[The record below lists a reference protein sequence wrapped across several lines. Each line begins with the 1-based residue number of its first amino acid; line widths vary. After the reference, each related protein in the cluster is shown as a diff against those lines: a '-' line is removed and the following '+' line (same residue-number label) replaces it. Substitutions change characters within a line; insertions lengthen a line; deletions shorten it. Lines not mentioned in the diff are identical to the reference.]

1 MAGIP
6 FLSKILA
13 LAGIGVRNQTEN
25 KEVLINVSPS
35 QTSGT
40 TVTVDL
46 PAASGQLALVS
57 EVVLASE
64 KGAINGVAT
73 LDAGGKIP
81 STQLPPIAIT
91 HTFVVA
97 SQAEMLALDAQ
108 VGDIAIRT
116 DINETFILQNLPAST
131 LSNWI
136 ELLEQSGVVSVN
148 GETGPAVV
156 LDAADVGAVAKTGDT
171 MSGALT
177 MGPTGV
183 GAGDT
188 GQIAFREL
196 AVNGIYAVTLRAPDQ
211 LPDNVTLTLPTSH
224 GSNGQVL
231 TSDGS
236 GALSWSTPAADSV
249 TSVNGQT
256 GVVVLTAADVGA
268 VAKTGDTMSG
278 ALIMGPSGILSGQ
291 TGKISFRELAANGTH
306 AVSLIAPDSV
316 AASYS
321 LTLPATDGSAGQA
334 LITNGSGVLSW
345 TSFPADAV
353 TSVNGE
359 TGVVTLTSTNI
370 AEGTN
375 LYFTDARAQTAA
387 VINNTLGNETNQAAS
402 VAAMKAYIGSISTGV
417 SSVNG
422 QTGVVSLNSDNIPQG
437 SSNLYFTNA
446 AAQSAAVVNSTA
458 GSETNQAPSVQAV
471 KDYVA
476 SSSPV
481 LSVNSLTGVVS
492 LDTGNVPE
500 GTNSSASWTATGSMI
515 TARQSTAGVGTQS
528 AALAVAGFTNTTVN
542 SNSTEKFN
550 GSSWS
555 ATTDYPVGMNGA
567 AAAGSQSS
575 ALVFG
580 GYISPSGQLNST
592 YKFDGSS
599 WAATGNLNTARNTH
613 GGCGTQNSALAFG
626 GNLAST
632 GSTAT
637 AEKFNGTTWST
648 TTSMGTA
655 RASVGG
661 VGSQNAALAIGG
673 YTPPNALQ
681 TAEKFNGSS
690 WSATGS
696 MAATRQQMGAAG
708 TQTAA
713 LAFAGLVGGS
723 YSTNTEKFN
732 GSIWS
737 TTVSLSGLNRVNP
750 GEAGTQSAALS
761 FGGNAGSGNIATTEK
776 YIDAITSGLYFTDA
790 RAQTAAVVN
799 TLAGSETTQAPS
811 VAAVKSY
818 ISSSSPVLSVNGETG
833 IVSLDAADVG
843 AVAKAGDTMTGALIM
858 GPIGTLSGQGGVI
871 KFQELAA
878 NGTDTIAIRAPDS
891 LLSSVTLTLP
901 SNAGAA
907 GQYLTTN
914 GSGVLS
920 WTDGTDSALS
930 ARVDKLELSR
940 GIYTGT
946 LNSGST
952 LNIASLVDA
961 GAVEY
966 PIVQIYKVDGSSNLQ
981 INIEFS
987 FNPTTKVITFGEVAD
1002 GPINVVIHV
1011 VALTAPLTTL

>member
-91 HTFVVA
+91 HTFVVT

-108 VGDIAIRT
+108 VGDIAVRT

-236 GALSWSTPAADSV
+236 GNLSWSTPAADSV

-278 ALIMGPSGILSGQ
+278 ALVMGPSGILSGQ

-316 AASYS
+316 AADFS

-353 TSVNGE
+353 TSVNGQ

-402 VAAMKAYIGSISTGV
+402 VAAMKAYIGSIATGV

-492 LDTGNVPE
+492 LDTGNIPE
-500 GTNSSASWTATGSMI
+500 GTNTTA
-515 TARQSTAGVGTQS
+515 
-528 AALAVAGFTNTTVN
+528 
-542 SNSTEKFN
+542 
-550 GSSWS
+550 SWS
-555 ATTDYPVGMNGA
+555 ASGA
-567 AAAGSQSS
+567 MLTAQQF
-575 ALVFG
+575 LG
-580 GYISPSGQLNST
+580 G
-592 YKFDGSS
+592 
-599 WAATGNLNTARNTH
+599 TGA
-613 GGCGTQNSALAFG
+613 
-626 GNLAST
+626 
-632 GSTAT
+632 
-637 AEKFNGTTWST
+637 
-648 TTSMGTA
+648 
-655 RASVGG
+655 
-661 VGSQNAALAIGG
+661 QNAALAIGG
-673 YTPPNALQ
+673 AMTSNVTQKY
-681 TAEKFNGSS
+681 NGSS
-690 WSATGS
+690 WSSTGNLI
-696 MAATRQQMGAAG
+696 AGRRELGAAG
-708 TQTAA
+708 IQSAA
-713 LAFAGLVGGS
+713 LAFGGNSGAITATAEKFDGSTWSSTASMSTARTALGGTGLQNAALAFGGTGATTYALTEKFNGTAWTSTGSLNTARFYVVGAGSQDSALAFSGYVS
-723 YSTNTEKFN
+723 NVSAITEKFN
-732 GSIWS
+732 GSTWS
-737 TTVSLSGLNRVNP
+737 VTGSMITARSQA
-750 GEAGTQSAALS
+750 AGAGSQSAALGFGGFGSSGLLASSEKFNGSTWSASANMATARQALAGAGSQSSAAS
-761 FGGNAGSGNIATTEK
+761 FGGNTGSGGVALTEN
-776 YIDAITSGLYFTDA
+776 YVDAVTSGLYFTDA
-790 RAQTAAVVN
+790 RAQAAAVVN
-799 TLAGSETTQAPS
+799 STAGNETTQAPS

-818 ISSSSPVLSVNGETG
+818 VAASSPVLSVNGETG

-843 AVAKAGDTMTGALIM
+843 AVAKTGDTMTGALIM

-920 WTDGTDSALS
+920 WTDGTDAALS
-930 ARVDKLELSR
+930 ARVDRLELSR

-1011 VALTAPLTTL
+1011 VALTSPLTTL